1 VDCSIVDPN
10 GKTCCCIDETL
21 SIVHVDTSDRTV
33 KGEHELSIV
42 GLKNPQAFHRLIWAM
57 RRSAPS
63 MATILDRGTSL
74 HAAAAAATSA
84 AAGNA
89 SGDVATLLREIRDE
103 LRQHNAVL
111 QTIQSSSQVSSQS
124 LGMDDLSSL
133 SVPIERVE
141 IV

>member
-1 VDCSIVDPN
+1 MDCSIVDPN
-10 GKTCCCIDETL
+10 GKTCCCIDDTL
-21 SIVHVDTSDRTV
+21 SIVHVDTSNRTV

-42 GLKNPQAFHRLIWAM
+42 GLKNPQAFHRLVWAM

-63 MATILDRGTSL
+63 MATILDRGTAL
-74 HAAAAAATSA
+74 NVAAAAATSA
-84 AAGNA
+84 ASISGNA

-103 LRQHNAVL
+103 LRQHNTVL
-111 QTIQSSSQVSSQS
+111 QTIQSSSQSHGV
-124 LGMDDLSSL
+124 DDLSSL

>member
-1 VDCSIVDPN
+1 
-10 GKTCCCIDETL
+10 
-21 SIVHVDTSDRTV
+21 VDTSSRTV

-42 GLKNPQAFHRLIWAM
+42 GLKNPQAFHRLVWAM

-84 AAGNA
+84 AASSGGA
-89 SGDVATLLREIRDE
+89 SGDVASLLREIRDE
-103 LRQHNAVL
+103 LREHNAVL
-111 QTIQSSSQVSSQS
+111 QTIQSSSQASSQS
-124 LGMDDLSSL
+124 HVMNDLSSI